1 MEEKIDYTSAYSVFN
16 TAVRIGDHF
25 VVKEEMR
32 VRVNDTTKNCEVYI
46 DTICCVVSI
55 DSMYDGMSGEWIK
68 FSFICDDIKQI
79 GVMNSKSYAASKCS
93 TYLRDL
99 NLDKLI

>member
-1 MEEKIDYTSAYSVFN
+1 MEEEIDYTSAHSVFN

-32 VRVNDTTKNCEVYI
+32 VRVSDTKSCEVYV
-46 DTICCVVSI
+46 DTICCVIAI
-55 DSMYDGMSGEWIK
+55 DGLYNGMRGEWIK
-68 FSFICDDIKQI
+68 FSFVCDNIKQI
-79 GVMNSKSYAASKCS
+79 GVMNSKSHAASNCS